1 MDISDADRIKSR
13 EIPFQ
18 EIHPDPHQAGTAARF
33 LKDADGILETDPAA
47 PTILRVSYDVLVT
60 TLEEIE
66 DALTELGLHLDNRL
80 MHRVRRALYY
90 YTEET
95 LRANCGCPRGERNC
109 TKKVF
114 AKRYELIEH
123 GCRDERPE
131 HWRRYL

>member
-1 MDISDADRIKSR
+1 MDISDADRIKTR

-33 LKDADGILETDPAA
+33 LRDVEGILETDPAA
-47 PTILRVSYDVLVT
+47 PTILRVTYDVLVT
-60 TLEEIE
+60 TLQEIE
-66 DALTELGLHLDNRL
+66 EGLTELGLHIDNRL
-80 MHRVRRALYY
+80 MHRVKRALYY

-95 LRANCGCPRGERNC
+95 LRANCGCPQGERNC

-123 GCRDERPE
+123 GCRDDRPE

>member
-18 EIHPDPHQAGTAARF
+18 EIHPDPHQAQTAARF
-33 LKDADGILETDPAA
+33 LSDVDGILDTSPIA
-47 PTILRVSYDVLVT
+47 PTLLRVTYDVLVT
-60 TLEEIE
+60 RLQEIE
-66 DALTELGLHLDNRL
+66 EALTELGLHIDNRL
-80 MHRVRRALYY
+80 MYRIRRALYY

-95 LRANCGCPRGERNC
+95 LRANCRCRDGESNC

-123 GCRDERPE
+123 GCRDDRPE